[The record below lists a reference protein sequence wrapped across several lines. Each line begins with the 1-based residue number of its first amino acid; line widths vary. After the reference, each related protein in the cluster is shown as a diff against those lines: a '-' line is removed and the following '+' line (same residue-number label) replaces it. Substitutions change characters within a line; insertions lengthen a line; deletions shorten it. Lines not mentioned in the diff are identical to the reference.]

1 MRLFLSSDK
10 FGRRL
15 DLLVQL
21 VGAGARVGVI
31 SNALD
36 LIPQPNREAYARQV
50 HDPVGELNA
59 AGLQAREL
67 DLRDYFG
74 APDKLEPVLHALDM
88 VWVTAGN
95 AFLLRRAMR
104 QSGFD
109 RIAPTLIHAGRL
121 AYGGWSAGAVVACPN
136 LKGIEYMDDP
146 GQVAP
151 GYDPAPI
158 FDGLDLIPFHLVPHY
173 DCGHAEGPAAE
184 KVTMYLLDQAMP
196 YRTMR
201 DGDVVIRDAN
211 GIRAYEGA

>member
-10 FGRRL
+10 FGNRL
-15 DLLVQL
+15 DLLVGL
-21 VGAGARVGVI
+21 AGPGARVAVI

-36 LIPQPNREAYARQV
+36 LVPPASRETYARTV
-50 HDPVGELNA
+50 HDPVAELNA
-59 AGLQAREL
+59 AGLIASVL

-74 APDKLEPVLHALDM
+74 APERLEPVLAACDM
-88 VWVTAGN
+88 VWATGGN

-109 RIAPTLIHAGRL
+109 RIAPPLIQADKL
-121 AYGGWSAGAVVACPN
+121 AYGGWSAGAVVACPS

-146 GQVAP
+146 NEIAP
-151 GYDPAPI
+151 GYDSAPV
-158 FDGLDLIPFHLVPHY
+158 FEGLDLIPFHLVPHY

-201 DGDVVIRDAN
+201 DGDVIIRDAS
-211 GIRAYEGA
+211 GIRAYEAA